1 MEMKLTAK
9 SFADFATASPTR
21 KRTIL
26 KNAKYPKKK
35 ENQIVILYYNEA
47 LRVIRLYHKKGND
60 HAIIKYAVRRLRQER
75 DASEKPQKKARLR
88 QNIRAIESYFKLFG
102 QRKFE
107 VLPGR
112 RLKLTV
118 GKVKI
123 SATPD
128 LVVKE
133 SGVLHLI
140 KVGVVKQKLHPDLVP
155 IMLEVILDAAIKA
168 EISIEPANV
177 MYLDLTNENV
187 IRAAKNST
195 FIRRTVQIA
204 CDDIESTWRNI
215 P

>member
-1 MEMKLTAK
+1 MEMKLSAK

-35 ENQIVILYYNEA
+35 ENQVIILYYNEA

-60 HAIIKYAVRRLRQER
+60 HAVVKYALRRLRQER

-88 QNIRAIESYFKLFG
+88 QNIRAIESYFNLFG

-107 VLPGR
+107 VQPGR

-118 GKVKI
+118 GKVTI

-133 SGVLHLI
+133 SGTLHLI
-140 KVGVVKQKLHPDLVP
+140 KLGVVKQQLHPDLVP
-155 IMLEVILDAAIKA
+155 TMLQVILDAAIKA
-168 EISIEPANV
+168 DISIESANV

-187 IRAAKNST
+187 IRAAKDGKSVGRAIQN
-195 FIRRTVQIA
+195 A
-204 CDDIESTWRNI
+204 CDDVAVMWRNI